1 MAINCSDQQYTSS
14 STWFD
19 QAIFRLARS
28 IRSQVSLVGRLQIQ
42 RSPSTPITV
51 DRGHLTRRS
60 TVTFRTRGSRCTLWR
75 QILSHIRTTKTLDT
89 SSQTCRKEVEANS
102 ARGTSTT
109 TILQS
114 QSAIL
119 ELVVPDTKAAGLLS
133 GPRDTMT
140 HLGTC
145 SSRLLRRKVQRLQ
158 GMRHNPLQEHLS
170 AKWIR
175 TRQISKRPA

>member
-1 MAINCSDQQYTSS
+1 M
-14 STWFD
+14 
-19 QAIFRLARS
+19 
-28 IRSQVSLVGRLQIQ
+28 
-42 RSPSTPITV
+42 V

-60 TVTFRTRGSRCTLWR
+60 TVTFRIRGSRCTLWR

-109 TILQS
+109 ILQS
-114 QSAIL
+114 HLAIL
-119 ELVVPDTKAAGLLS
+119 ELVVPDTRVVGLLS

-140 HLGTC
+140 HLGTS

-158 GMRHNPLQEHLS
+158 GLRHNPLQEHLS